1 MIKVFSHWIHWKT
14 IVQVVLDIFFPVA
27 CVFLAVL
34 FWGIGEKTNLEVVVI
49 YALIYALVMVVF
61 NSWLGLYSRAHT
73 RTVAQTRARAVLS
86 LYLSVPIA
94 YSVFALLS
102 IADDNQKLLLLSGLS
117 ALFGTLAHRVY
128 TMHSRKGALMVNSVM
143 IFG

>member
-73 RTVAQTRARAVLS
+73 RTDRQRSSVASQESTEECAAPAETERPICVVELRLS
-86 LYLSVPIA
+86 L
-94 YSVFALLS
+94 
-102 IADDNQKLLLLSGLS
+102 
-117 ALFGTLAHRVY
+117 
-128 TMHSRKGALMVNSVM
+128 
-143 IFG
+143 

>member
-34 FWGIGEKTNLEVVVI
+34 FWGIGEKTNLEVVVV

-61 NSWLGLYSRAHT
+61 NSWLGLYSRTHPDRCTNPGA
-73 RTVAQTRARAVLS
+73 RRVVA
-86 LYLSVPIA
+86 VPFRS
-94 YSVFALLS
+94 YRL
-102 IADDNQKLLLLSGLS
+102 
-117 ALFGTLAHRVY
+117 
-128 TMHSRKGALMVNSVM
+128 
-143 IFG
+143 